1 MIKKLTIVFFLLVS
15 VHFSMNAQTSDQSK
29 QLLEQSST
37 KNNGYKTIKADFKF
51 STSNLQNDKKINE
64 TGKIAIKGDNY
75 HLSLSNTEIIFDGKA
90 VYTYLKE
97 ANEVNITKPE
107 PSKKDNGVFF
117 FSNPHDVFKIYSKDF
132 KSKLIQETTIGSLP
146 CYEIDLYPIDLKTKY
161 SRIRMHI
168 AKTNLQILD
177 LKIFQKDGTLYLLEF
192 TSFITNSDISETE
205 FTFDSKKY
213 PKAEINDMRF

>member
-1 MIKKLTIVFFLLVS
+1 MIKKISILYLFIFVCAN
-15 VHFSMNAQTSDQSK
+15 MIAQPSDKSK

-51 STSNLQNDKKINE
+51 STSNLQNDKTINE
-64 TGKIAIKGDNY
+64 TGKIEIKGDKY
-75 HLSLSNTEIIFDGKA
+75 HLSLSNTDIIFDGKA

-107 PSKKDNGVFF
+107 PSKKEKGDFF

-132 KSKLIQETTIGSLP
+132 KSKLIQETTLGSTP

-168 AKTNLQILD
+168 VKANLQILD

-192 TSFITNSDISETE
+192 STFITNSDINETE

-213 PKAEINDMRF
+213 PKAEVNDMRF